1 MLTTLVESAQQSFLI
16 WSYVYP
22 IIGLLLGVAMIIM
35 YVKTKENKLIKPFGL
50 IPAFGLLYGL
60 VYTAVY
66 CVASLK
72 YNSFTYIYVIRSY
85 EGFFI
90 DFVVWL
96 SLMIHSIIS
105 PVLKQQKIEKAK
117 KKAKDSLE
125 VSKISD
131 DEKMK
136 ISNF

>member
-1 MLTTLVESAQQSFLI
+1 MLTTFVDSAEQSFLI

-22 IIGLLLGVAMIIM
+22 MIGLLLGVAMIIM
-35 YVKTKENKLIKPFGL
+35 YVKTKENKLIKPFGF
-50 IPAFGLLYGL
+50 ITAFSLLYGL

-66 CVASLK
+66 CAASLK
-72 YNSFTYIYVIRSY
+72 YNSFTYIYIIRSY
-85 EGFFI
+85 EGFII

-105 PVLKQQKIEKAK
+105 PVLKKQKIEKAK
-117 KKAKDSLE
+117 KKALE